1 MILREMGYQAGQHEV
16 LADCYGKECSKMI
29 DNHIKNVKTQTK
41 KIKKEAELIEEQ
53 MKLSYKQLDK
63 SKIHYAEAHADLEAI
78 QHSSELDEKNL
89 SRLELDKKIS
99 AANKKTRLLDDA
111 KAQYAHQLIKTNN
124 VQKEYYDRLL
134 PAVLKSLQ
142 RVHMDNTHMF
152 KVIYGK
158 CVRQEMSVSP
168 IIGKCHS
175 EILDIIHTVNVST
188 DTNLIINK

>member
-1 MILREMGYQAGQHEV
+1 M

-41 KIKKEAELIEEQ
+41 KIKKEADEIEER

-63 SKIHYAEAHADLEAI
+63 RKINYAEAHAELEAI
-78 QHSSELDEKNL
+78 KNSSDHDEKNL

-99 AANKKTRLLDDA
+99 TTNKKTRHLDDA

-124 VQKEYYDRLL
+124 VQKEYYENLL
-134 PAVLKSLQ
+134 PGVFRSLQ
-142 RVHMDNTHMF
+142 SVYMDNLNMF
-152 KVIYGK
+152 KGIYGK
-158 CVRQEMSVSP
+158 CVRQEQSVSP
-168 IIGKCHS
+168 IIAKCHA
-175 EILDIIHTVNVST
+175 EILDIIGTVNTFT